1 MTDNQIR
8 DLFREMREE
17 PVPPDSL
24 ALIRMKLEDRIRSR
38 ARWKVAARVTAAAMV
53 MLIALLL
60 PHGAVTHK
68 AAATKALAMGQPAK
82 PSVDV
87 PETAPLVAVRPAIQK
102 TRRRPRASSAPV
114 EIRIE
119 TADPDV
125 VILLVSQ

>member
-1 MTDNQIR
+1 MTDDQIR
-8 DLFREMREE
+8 DLFHEMREE

-24 ALIRMKLEDRIRSR
+24 ALVRMKVEDRVRSR
-38 ARWKVAARVTAAAMV
+38 ARWKIAAWVTAAAVV

-60 PHGAVTHK
+60 PHGTVIHNTAG
-68 AAATKALAMGQPAK
+68 TKTMAMRQPAK

-87 PETAPLVAVRPAIQK
+87 PGTAPPVAVRPAIQK
-102 TRRRPRASSAPV
+102 TRRRPRASSSPV